1 MFKKLV
7 EKQLISLNNCY
18 DNMSKNRVN
27 NKM

>member
-1 MFKKLV
+1 MFKKLP

-18 DNMSKNRVN
+18 DNMNKNRVN